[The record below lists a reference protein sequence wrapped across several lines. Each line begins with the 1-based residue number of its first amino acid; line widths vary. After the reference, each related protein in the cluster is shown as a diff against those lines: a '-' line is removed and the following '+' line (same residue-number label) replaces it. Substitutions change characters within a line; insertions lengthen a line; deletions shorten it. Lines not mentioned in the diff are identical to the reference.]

1 MTNDFKSIVLNRR
14 SIREYDPSVKISK
27 EEMSQILSDATKA
40 PSSVNLQPWRFVIVE
55 SAEGKEKLRPFMR
68 FNTKQNDTSSA
79 MILLFGDLECYR
91 YAETIYDQA
100 VRDGHMPKDVRDK
113 QVNSIVPLYKSLTK
127 EKMNDIVKVDSSLMA
142 MQLMLVARSY
152 GYDTNP
158 IGGYIEENLAETFGL
173 DSKRYVAVLI
183 IAIGKALE
191 TGYLS
196 LRLPIETITTWK

>member
-1 MTNDFKSIVLNRR
+1 MTNDFKSIVLERR

-27 EEMSQILSDATKA
+27 EEMSSILRDATRA

-55 SAEGKEKLRPFMR
+55 SEEGKEKLKPFMR
-68 FNTKQNDTSSA
+68 FNSKQNDTSAA
-79 MILLFGDLECYR
+79 MILIFGDMECYR

-100 VRDGHMPKDVRDK
+100 VKDGHMPREVRDK
-113 QVNSIVPLYKSLTK
+113 QVSNIVPLYQSLSR

-158 IGGYIEENLAETFGL
+158 IGGYYEEKLAETFGL
-173 DSKRYVAVLI
+173 DSNRYVSVLI
-183 IAIGKALE
+183 ISIGKALE
-191 TGYLS
+191 TGYSS
-196 LRLPIETITTWK
+196 LRLPVETVATWK

>member
-14 SIREYDPSVKISK
+14 SIREYDASVKISK
-27 EEMSQILSDATKA
+27 EEMRQILSDATKA

-55 SAEGKEKLRPFMR
+55 SDEGKEMLKPFMR

-79 MILLFGDLECYR
+79 MILIFGDMECYR
-91 YAETIYDQA
+91 FTDVIYDQA
-100 VRDGHMPKDVRDK
+100 VSDGHMPQAVRDK
-113 QVNSIVPLYKSLTK
+113 QVNTIVPLYQSLTK
-127 EKMNDIVKVDSSLMA
+127 EKMNDIVKVDCSLMA

-158 IGGYIEENLAETFGL
+158 IGGYIEENLAQTFGL
-173 DSKRYVAVLI
+173 DDKRYVPVLM

-191 TGYLS
+191 TGYSS

>member
-1 MTNDFKSIVLNRR
+1 MTNDFKLIVLERR

-27 EEMSQILSDATKA
+27 EEMSSILRDATRA

-55 SAEGKEKLRPFMR
+55 SEEGKEKLKPFMR
-68 FNTKQNDTSSA
+68 FNTKQNDTSAA
-79 MILLFGDLECYR
+79 MILIFGDMECYR

-100 VRDGHMPKDVRDK
+100 VKDGHMPREVRDK
-113 QVNSIVPLYKSLTK
+113 QVSNIVPLYQSLSR

-158 IGGYIEENLAETFGL
+158 IGGYYEEKLAETFGL
-173 DSKRYVAVLI
+173 DSNRYVSVLI
-183 IAIGKALE
+183 ISIGKALE
-191 TGYLS
+191 TGYSS
-196 LRLPIETITTWK
+196 LRLPVETVATWK

>member
-27 EEMSQILSDATKA
+27 EEMSQILSDATRA

-55 SAEGKEKLRPFMR
+55 SEEGKEKLKPFMR

-79 MILLFGDLECYR
+79 MILIFGDMECYK
-91 YAETIYDQA
+91 YAEVIYDQA
-100 VRDGHMPKDVRDK
+100 VRDGHMPQDVRDK
-113 QVNSIVPLYKSLTK
+113 QVNTIVPLYQSLTK
-127 EKMNDIVKVDSSLMA
+127 EKMNDIIKVDSSLMA

-158 IGGYIEENLAETFGL
+158 IGGYIEENLAQTFGL
-173 DSKRYVAVLI
+173 DNRRYVPVLI
-183 IAIGKALE
+183 IAIGKAVEL
-191 TGYLS
+191 GYAS

>member
-1 MTNDFKSIVLNRR
+1 MTNDFKSIVLERR

-27 EEMSQILSDATKA
+27 EEMSSILHDATRA

-55 SAEGKEKLRPFMR
+55 SEEGKEKLKPFMR
-68 FNTKQNDTSSA
+68 FNTKQNDTSAA
-79 MILLFGDLECYR
+79 MILIFGDMECYR

-100 VRDGHMPKDVRDK
+100 VKDGHMPREVRDK
-113 QVNSIVPLYKSLTK
+113 QVSNIVPLYQSLSR

-158 IGGYIEENLAETFGL
+158 IGGYYEEKLAETFGL
-173 DSKRYVAVLI
+173 DSNRYVSVLI
-183 IAIGKALE
+183 ISIGKALE
-191 TGYLS
+191 TGYSS
-196 LRLPIETITTWK
+196 LRLPVETVATWK

>member
-100 VRDGHMPKDVRDK
+100 VRDGHMPQDVRDK

-183 IAIGKALE
+183 IAVGKALE

>member
-100 VRDGHMPKDVRDK
+100 VREGHMPQDVRDK

>member
-1 MTNDFKSIVLNRR
+1 MTNDFKLIVLERR

-27 EEMSQILSDATKA
+27 EEMSSILRDATRA

-55 SAEGKEKLRPFMR
+55 SEEGKEKLKPFMR
-68 FNTKQNDTSSA
+68 FNTKQNDTSAA
-79 MILLFGDLECYR
+79 MILIFGDMECYR

-100 VRDGHMPKDVRDK
+100 VKDGHMPREVRDK
-113 QVNSIVPLYKSLTK
+113 QVSNIVPLYQSLSR

-158 IGGYIEENLAETFGL
+158 IGGYYEEKLAETFGL
-173 DSKRYVAVLI
+173 DSNRYVAVLI
-183 IAIGKALE
+183 ISIGKALE
-191 TGYLS
+191 TGYSS
-196 LRLPIETITTWK
+196 LRLPVETVATWK

>member
-100 VRDGHMPKDVRDK
+100 VRDGHMPQDVRDK

>member
-1 MTNDFKSIVLNRR
+1 MTNDFKSIVLERR

-27 EEMSQILSDATKA
+27 EEMSSILRDATRA

-55 SAEGKEKLRPFMR
+55 SEEGKEKLKPFMR
-68 FNTKQNDTSSA
+68 FNTKQNDTSAA
-79 MILLFGDLECYR
+79 MILIFGDMECYR

-100 VRDGHMPKDVRDK
+100 VKDGHMPREVRDK
-113 QVNSIVPLYKSLTK
+113 QVSNIVPLYQSLSR

-158 IGGYIEENLAETFGL
+158 IGGYYEEKLAETFGL
-173 DSKRYVAVLI
+173 DSNRYVSVLI
-183 IAIGKALE
+183 ISIGKALE
-191 TGYLS
+191 TGYSS
-196 LRLPIETITTWK
+196 LRLPVETVATWK

>member
-1 MTNDFKSIVLNRR
+1 MTNDFKSIVLERR

-27 EEMSQILSDATKA
+27 EEMSSILRDATRA

-55 SAEGKEKLRPFMR
+55 SEEGKEKLRPFMR

-79 MILLFGDLECYR
+79 MILIFGDMECYR

-100 VRDGHMPKDVRDK
+100 VKDGHMPREVRDK
-113 QVNSIVPLYKSLTK
+113 QVNTIVPLYKSLSR
-127 EKMNDIVKVDSSLMA
+127 EKMNDIVKVDSSLMT

-158 IGGYIEENLAETFGL
+158 IGGYYEENLAETFGL
-173 DSKRYVAVLI
+173 DSNRYVSVLI
-183 IAIGKALE
+183 VSIGKALE
-191 TGYLS
+191 TGYSS
-196 LRLPIETITTWK
+196 LRLPVETIAIWK